1 MAPWVAP
8 TADEVHLWQA
18 PLDVAPEVLDRL
30 GAALSREESARATRY
45 RFDVDRTR
53 FIAARG
59 WLRSLLARYTDCAPS
74 EIHVTE
80 GPHGKPRLAMGQ
92 ASLRFNLSH
101 SNDLAVCAIAC
112 EHEVGVDIEHIR
124 QDMPIEDITRQ
135 LSPREREELAALP
148 EVDRRRA
155 AFDCW
160 TRKEAY
166 LKAVGAG
173 LSVPL
178 DEFDV
183 PTGPAFSGFVLLPS
197 GDGGQPERWTLGTFD
212 AGPEYAAA
220 VAVEGNCS
228 VPAAARSLVF
238 TAGGA
243 LDDLTE

>member
-1 MAPWVAP
+1 M
-8 TADEVHLWQA
+8 HLWQA
-18 PLDVAPEVLDRL
+18 PLDVAADVLDRL

-53 FIAARG
+53 YIAARG
-59 WLRSLLARYTDCAPS
+59 WLRSLLARYTGCAPS

-80 GPHGKPRLAMGQ
+80 GPHGKPRLDMGQ
-92 ASLRFNLSH
+92 SWLRFNLSH
-101 SNDLAVCAIAC
+101 SNDLAIYAIAR
-112 EHEVGVDIEHIR
+112 EREVGVDVERIR
-124 QDMPIEDITRQ
+124 NDMPIDDIARQ
-135 LSPREREELAALP
+135 LSPRERADLAALP
-148 EVDRRRA
+148 EVDRPRA

-183 PTGPAFSGFVLLPS
+183 PTSSAFSGHVLLPS
-197 GDGGQPERWTLGTFD
+197 GDGGQPERWTLSTFD

-220 VAVEGNCS
+220 VAVEGDCA
-228 VPAAARSLVF
+228 VPAAARSLALAVD
-238 TAGGA
+238 GA
-243 LDDLTE
+243 LADPTE